1 MDNLVSVIIPTYNR
15 AHCVGEA
22 VQSVLNQT
30 YQFFELIVVDDGS
43 TDNTLEVLRAFGDRV
58 RVVSQTNSG
67 VSAARNLGMRTAI
80 GKYLAFL
87 DSDDIWLPE
96 KLEHQLKLMAD
107 EGIILSA
114 TNWQSKTQN
123 NTASAFDFLTFE
135 DSWICERPTEFVSR
149 IGGHNIMHSSWL
161 VRRDKL
167 LELGGFDAA
176 VDLAEDN
183 HLLFRLAFRGRFALT
198 KKVLLLRDTG
208 FDDVKLTRP
217 GNNLKY
223 QRKATRSM
231 CIATSNARVL
241 AFGESKLVQRQF
253 QRLYSYYLR
262 REMELAA
269 MDGHYWIARRRAFEI
284 WINNPCAVDAFM
296 AAVGIVAPFLI
307 RIRERR
313 KYLR

>member
-15 AHCVGEA
+15 AHCIRET
-22 VQSVLNQT
+22 VQSVLDQT
-30 YQFFELIVVDDGS
+30 YQHFELIVVDDGS
-43 TDNTLEVLRAFGDRV
+43 NDNTLEVLRVFGDRV
-58 RVVSQTNSG
+58 RVISQTNSG
-67 VSAARNLGMRTAI
+67 VSAARNLGTRIAV

-87 DSDDIWLPE
+87 DSDDTWLPE
-96 KLEHQLKLMAD
+96 KLEHQLKLMGD
-107 EGIILSA
+107 EGIILSV
-114 TNWQSKTQN
+114 TNWRSKTEN
-123 NTASAFDFLTFE
+123 EPANAFAFLTFE

-149 IGGHNIMHSSWL
+149 IGGHNIMLSSWV

-183 HLLFRLAFRGRFALT
+183 HLLFRLAFRGRFAFT
-198 KKVLLLRDTG
+198 KKVLLLRDTD
-208 FDDVKLTRP
+208 FDEVKLTRP

-223 QRKATRSM
+223 QRKATRAM
-231 CIATSNARVL
+231 CIAASNARVL

-269 MDGHYWIARRRAFEI
+269 MDGHFWIARRRAFEVLL
-284 WINNPCAVDAFM
+284 NKPCAVDALM

-307 RIRERR
+307 RIRERK